1 MEFRMGKAGPLVAAG
16 IAIYVLVMVAQS
28 RAAANLCDRYS
39 VGSRIED
46 IEDLDGTFFLSRM
59 GPFPEHPDKSGAQE
73 VIFCA
78 SLTMC
83 DTSCWL
89 EIEDQVVKSARYSA
103 I

>member
-16 IAIYVLVMVAQS
+16 IAIYILVMVAQS

-39 VGSRIED
+39 VGTRIED
-46 IEDLDGTFFLSRM
+46 IENLDGTFFLTRM
-59 GPFPEHPDKSGAQE
+59 GPMPDPNNPAAQS

-78 SLTMC
+78 SMTLC
-83 DTSCWL
+83 DTSCRF

-103 I
+103 M

>member
-46 IEDLDGTFFLSRM
+46 VENLDGTFFLTRVGSIIPIIS
-59 GPFPEHPDKSGAQE
+59 GPQT
-73 VIFCA
+73 VTFCA

-83 DTSCWL
+83 DVGCRL
-89 EIEDQVVKSARYSA
+89 EIEDQVVKSARHSA

>member
-16 IAIYVLVMVAQS
+16 IAIYVLIMVAQS

-46 IEDLDGTFFLSRM
+46 IENLDGTFFLTRM
-59 GPFPEHPDKSGAQE
+59 GPVIRNNPAAQS
-73 VIFCA
+73 VTFCA

-83 DTSCWL
+83 DVGCRL
-89 EIEDQVVKSARYSA
+89 EIEDQVVTSARYSA